1 MGRWGNNMMDFM
13 QKLFGSP
20 ANDPKMPQ
28 GQLTAENLPALM
40 AYLKQPTANDRLMAA
55 SKALSAIGNAR
66 AQGGDFGMA
75 LGAGGQAMSDTIGAA
90 NEQRTGELQ
99 SQMTLRDL
107 FKPKKPTRRDSF
119 GTNAKGESVKFQE
132 DVDDEGT
139 VTRVAGS
146 EIPYYQPKQTGMN
159 EYQEAL
165 IALRNADKGDN
176 GMADIQKQ
184 IAQMKLDR
192 LEADAKAPPIVKP
205 LSSSLQ
211 KLQDDRLQE
220 ISDLYNRATPLSES
234 MSDIQNKK
242 LDLGVFQ
249 NAINTGLGAVN
260 MGGEEATK
268 LTNLKTALLGLAVD
282 QSNMAKGV
290 PTDKDFENARK
301 SILDNINNAAYVEEN
316 LPKLIALNNKRRQ
329 DRQNMINTMRRQQ
342 GQPEMTAQEFSAY
355 GGDNVIPVNE
365 GAPKPATGFVIREK
379 GK

>member
-1 MGRWGNNMMDFM
+1 MMDFM
-13 QKLFGSP
+13 QKLFGNP

-28 GQLTAENLPALM
+28 GQLTADNLPALM

-90 NEQRTGELQ
+90 NEQRMGELQ

-107 FKPKKPTRRDSF
+107 FKPKNVAPTMR
-119 GTNAKGESVKFQE
+119 NI
-132 DVDDEGT
+132 
-139 VTRVAGS
+139 S
-146 EIPYYQPKQTGMN
+146 EIRGGRNYTLNQQFNTETGQWENVGEKEERDFDAPKMMDEWTQRFNDLKMQN
-159 EYQEAL
+159 LQN
-165 IALRNADKGDN
+165 RV
-176 GMADIQKQ
+176 
-184 IAQMKLDR
+184 
-192 LEADAKAPPIVKP
+192 DAGNTPKEIKP
-205 LSSSLQ
+205 LSPSLQ

-242 LDLGVFQ
+242 LDLGAFQ

-355 GGDNVIPVNE
+355 GGDNVIPVND
-365 GAPKPATGFVIREK
+365 GAQKPATGFVIREK